1 MPSNRAYKQCL
12 SSLPLLQLIDEGDTQ
27 RCWYSKTFC
36 SGNTLRQLNS
46 SEASNLVKFWILHL
60 WKKKRF
66 CASWWQGENL
76 ILFMKFSRPLLS
88 TVAWAFFFLR
98 ISCNATLPAVWFD
111 VIYFGKFF
119 WRTWHDSWYRFLFRK
134 RWESSALIDQ
144 LRNGI
149 MRCLRTPIPTIPGS
163 NSMWA
168 FRWIGREGR

>member
-12 SSLPLLQLIDEGDTQ
+12 SSLPLLKLIDQGDTQ
-27 RCWYSKTFC
+27 RCWYSRTFC

-46 SEASNLVKFWILHL
+46 SEASNLVNFRILLL

-76 ILFMKFSRPLLS
+76 IFFMKFSRPLLP
-88 TVAWAFFFLR
+88 TVTWAFFVSESPAIPHYLLFDLMWYILDNFLTGTTR
-98 ISCNATLPAVWFD
+98 QLVLIFVL
-111 VIYFGKFF
+111 
-119 WRTWHDSWYRFLFRK
+119 RRR
-134 RWESSALIDQ
+134 ESSALVDQ

-149 MRCLRTPIPTIPGS
+149 MRYLRTPIPTIPAS
-163 NSMWA
+163 NSMWT